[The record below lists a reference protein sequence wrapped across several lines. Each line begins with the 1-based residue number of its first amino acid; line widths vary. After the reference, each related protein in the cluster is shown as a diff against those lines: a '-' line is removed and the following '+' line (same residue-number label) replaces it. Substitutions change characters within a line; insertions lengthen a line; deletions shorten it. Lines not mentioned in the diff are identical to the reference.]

1 MEFSKPSLQTLITRI
16 QSDIASR
23 LGIQLPMKK
32 ASVLSALSFAL
43 AGSVYLLYGTIEYWV
58 REWFI
63 DTAKGKN
70 LDRLAGFF
78 GMKRRGRTQA
88 TGAIRI
94 DGASGKAIPKDA
106 VFSRPD
112 GATYTLIAGATIQ
125 DSGFTFAK
133 VIATDAGPTGNLA
146 SSTISGTPLT
156 LITSISDVKREGV
169 VLDAGIT
176 GGFEEE
182 DDDTL
187 RSRLLRRLRHPGQGG
202 NEADYKHWAQEVPGV
217 GSVWVRPEPKSFA
230 INVSFLTTD
239 ADHAVPSPDF
249 GKQVEDS
256 LKLKKPLGTR
266 VSYQPLEQVVV
277 SIEVQMPTQNGAQ
290 SALEKAFKL
299 FFARKVGPGER
310 IPLVRL
316 TQLISGILKHDNFK
330 MTSPASDILVGENQ
344 IGIFGGLKC
353 SSS

>member
-32 ASVLSALSFAL
+32 ASVLSSLSFAM
-43 AGSVYLLYGTIEYWV
+43 AGAVYLLYGTIEYWV

-70 LDRLAGFF
+70 LDRLAGCF

-94 DGASGKAIPKDA
+94 DGAPGKIIQKDA

-112 GATYTLIAGATIQ
+112 GATYTLLADATIQ

-133 VIATDAGPTGNLA
+133 IIATDTGPIGNLA
-146 SSTISGTPLT
+146 SSHILSTRLT
-156 LITSISDVKREGV
+156 LITSISDVKREAV
-169 VLDAGIT
+169 VLDAGIM

-202 NEADYKHWAQEVPGV
+202 SETDYKHWAQEVPGV
-217 GSVWVRPEPKSFA
+217 GNVWVEPQPKSFA
-230 INVSFLTTD
+230 INISFLTTD
-239 ADHAVPSPDF
+239 ADHVIPSPDF
-249 GKQVEDS
+249 GKQVEDT

-266 VSYQPLEQVVV
+266 VSYRRLELVVV
-277 SIEVQMPTQNGAQ
+277 LIEVQLPTQNGSQA
-290 SALEKAFKL
+290 ALEKAFKL
-299 FFARKVGPGER
+299 FFMRKVAPGER

-316 TQLISGILKHDNFK
+316 T
-330 MTSPASDILVGENQ
+330 
-344 IGIFGGLKC
+344 
-353 SSS
+353 